1 MRLPASPIGI
11 SSLSQCLSMCQL
23 VAAAPKNNI
32 PTKLQ
37 AVLAAT
43 TRNALQINALA
54 HPLQPPVKTHPLLE
68 CVNFNLLDL
77 AILIVS
83 PVLSV
88 HLVNALR
95 VSALVIQL
103 AHPALAPT
111 NVSLS
116 SCMCKL
122 QNITTLVN
130 LNVPFSISAVGII

>member
-1 MRLPASPIGI
+1 
-11 SSLSQCLSMCQL
+11 MCQL
-23 VAAAPKNNI
+23 VAAAPKNI

-43 TRNALQINALA
+43 TRSDLQINALA

-68 CVNFNLLDL
+68 CANFNPLDL
-77 AILIVS
+77 ILPAP

-95 VSALVIQL
+95 VGALVIQL
-103 AHPALAPT
+103 AHPALAPP

-116 SCMCKL
+116 SCLCKL
-122 QNITTLVN
+122 QTIPTKAN